1 VSLFE
6 SIFWRFEFD
15 IVCCFCR
22 LWMFVTFK
30 IIFYFYSCYTFTP
43 SVIIGLC
50 FAPWFV
56 VHTPLLSLVH
66 KSRHFYLLTRAIYH
80 MLDIKIP
87 IPPYPLSLFGNT
99 RREPRTNGNTGCL
112 YKINTSVPHTTMS
125 STDIDSAQNRLKLT
139 NLCIEQLKKII
150 EETEKVSEQE
160 IYKSIWGVSEALT
173 NFKSEVDKLRVQVI
187 YNYSPG
193 KYG

>member
-1 VSLFE
+1 
-6 SIFWRFEFD
+6 
-15 IVCCFCR
+15 
-22 LWMFVTFK
+22 
-30 IIFYFYSCYTFTP
+30 
-43 SVIIGLC
+43 
-50 FAPWFV
+50 
-56 VHTPLLSLVH
+56 
-66 KSRHFYLLTRAIYH
+66 
-80 MLDIKIP
+80 
-87 IPPYPLSLFGNT
+87 
-99 RREPRTNGNTGCL
+99 
-112 YKINTSVPHTTMS
+112 MS

-160 IYKSIWGVSEALT
+160 IYKSVWGVSEALT